1 MESRHDEPLNNQ
13 TMAVTIDGDNYSF
26 GGLVVSIAGN
36 EYLFQE
42 ISVSE
47 GTNVIELEGS
57 DGDVISQVFVGRP
70 REASGTAVVEN
81 DTPLLK
87 RGDEFSFTVH
97 PTESADTVFLITET
111 SVSKSNGAFST
122 QTFSA
127 RAKLN

>member
-1 MESRHDEPLNNQ
+1 
-13 TMAVTIDGDNYSF
+13 MAVTQDGTNYSF
-26 GGLVVSIAGN
+26 GGLVVTISGN

-57 DGDVISQVFVGRP
+57 DGDIISQVFVGRP

-87 RGDEFSFTVH
+87 RGDEFSFLVH
-97 PTESADTVFLITET
+97 DTEQNNTTFLITET
-111 SVSKSNGAFST
+111 SVTKSNGAFST
-122 QTFSA
+122 QSFSA

>member
-1 MESRHDEPLNNQ
+1 MESRHDEPLNNK

-97 PTESADTVFLITET
+97 PTEAGDTVFLITET
-111 SVSKSNGAFST
+111 SVSKSNGSFST

>member
-1 MESRHDEPLNNQ
+1 
-13 TMAVTIDGDNYSF
+13 MAATIDGTNFSF
-26 GGLVVSIAGN
+26 GGLVVTISG
-36 EYLFQE
+36 EDYLFQE

-47 GTNVIELEGS
+47 GTNVIELEGT

-87 RGDEFSFTVH
+87 RGDEFSFQVH
-97 PTESADTVFLITET
+97 PTETAATTFFITET
-111 SVSKSNGAFST
+111 SITKSNGAFST
-122 QTFSA
+122 QSFSA

>member
-1 MESRHDEPLNNQ
+1 
-13 TMAVTIDGDNYSF
+13 MAATIDGSNYSF
-26 GGLVVSIAGN
+26 GGLVLTIN
-36 EYLFQE
+36 TEEYLFQE

-57 DGDVISQVFVGRP
+57 DGDIISQVFVGRP

-87 RGDEFSFTVH
+87 RGDEFSFKVH
-97 PTESADTVFLITET
+97 ATET
-111 SVSKSNGAFST
+111 SDTTFLVTETSITKSNGAFST
-122 QTFSA
+122 QSFSA

>member
-1 MESRHDEPLNNQ
+1 
-13 TMAVTIDGDNYSF
+13 MAVTQDGTNYSF
-26 GGLVVSIAGN
+26 GGLVVTINSN

-47 GTNVIELEGS
+47 GTNVIELEGT
-57 DGDVISQVFVGRP
+57 DGDIISQVFVGRP

-81 DTPLLK
+81 DTNLLK
-87 RGDEFSFTVH
+87 RGDEFSFQVH
-97 PTESADTVFLITET
+97 PTESDNTTFLITDT
-111 SVSKSNGAFST
+111 SITKSNGAFST